1 VPGDPDGALKLCRA
15 SRLWQ
20 RVGANDAAMTV
31 VVHDNA
37 ADLRRTPADG
47 ASAGVSQA
55 PDRDHSGHQ
64 LDASRIRPQRPPRPA
79 DEASLRADA
88 PDLAD
93 LSSIALRGR
102 RPISRPF
109 AAPSPPPRAPR
120 PAPYAAP

>member
-1 VPGDPDGALKLCRA
+1 MRKAVSKEEMALLKEAGCGGTGISPIAHVGCMARISAFRAQRFRTERARKSEDRRVPGDPDGALKLCRA

-55 PDRDHSGHQ
+55 P
-64 LDASRIRPQRPPRPA
+64 IPPNT
-79 DEASLRADA
+79 
-88 PDLAD
+88 
-93 LSSIALRGR
+93 
-102 RPISRPF
+102 
-109 AAPSPPPRAPR
+109 
-120 PAPYAAP
+120 